1 MRNKKRRGEQK
12 GKTGAGVKR
21 GENVRLLTS
30 AESNRTDSMR
40 LSERKKLTHRF
51 R

>member
-12 GKTGAGVKR
+12 GKTGR
-21 GENVRLLTS
+21 GEKNVRLLTS

-40 LSERKKLTHRF
+40 LSERTKLTHRF